1 MAQAPPTQVDHP
13 RGESCHGDPNL
24 PPRLHKCA
32 KTASLL
38 LVESQIALVHRSSN
52 THQLLSLA
60 IINMPLIHKMVK
72 HTNIKMNIGSMGKTI
87 KGVFDDEKIENV
99 TILDKF

>member
-38 LVESQIALVHRSSN
+38 LVEFYQIALVHRSSN

-60 IINMPLIHKMVK
+60 IKYAFDQQN
-72 HTNIKMNIGSMGKTI
+72 GKTH
-87 KGVFDDEKIENV
+87 KHKNEHGLYGENNKRGV
-99 TILDKF
+99 